1 MVYPQTMTHHSRARM
16 KTLPLSLMSTET
28 VVRFEDVTEHV
39 RVDLGHGDPT
49 LHDLADE
56 ERQQVRPRY
65 FGKKSVV
72 LTTQVVA
79 ITWQATP
86 AIMDRQHLEG
96 LGRQALNQGEKGTGF
111 DVSHVGWV
119 HIFEHT
125 GRQEAALTME
135 IGKLHD
141 HLVTVTGTAG
151 AAPAFAEPT
160 VQLDQ
165 LIRVIVT
172 ATGHLT
178 NEHTINRVYHVCAER
193 PPTFDGLIN

>member
-1 MVYPQTMTHHSRARM
+1 M
-16 KTLPLSLMSTET
+16 KGGFIVITTLTQSI
-28 VVRFEDVTEHV
+28 VRFDDVVKHV
-39 RVDLGHGDPT
+39 RVDLGHGDLT

-65 FGKKSVV
+65 LGQKLVV

-86 AIMDRQHLEG
+86 AIVDAQHLEG
-96 LGRQALNQGEKGTGF
+96 LGRQALNQGEEGTGF
-111 DVSHVGWV
+111 DMAHVGWV

-141 HLVTVTGTAG
+141 HLVFLSGSRG
-151 AAPAFAEPT
+151 AAPAF
-160 VQLDQ
+160 LDPAFD
-165 LIRVIVT
+165 LGDLLRVIVT
-172 ATGHLT
+172 ATGHLA
-178 NEHTINRVYHVCAER
+178 NEHTINH
-193 PPTFDGLIN
+193 LS